1 MYLLFTYYHVSLI
14 TLVYMQCAYC
24 YTYFYNNMYRH
35 VYVFLSIF
43 IKYNTVI
50 IIFIMYLQK
59 DILVLLDCR

>member
-1 MYLLFTYYHVSLI
+1 
-14 TLVYMQCAYC
+14 MQCAYC
-24 YTYFYNNMYRH
+24 YTYLYNNMYLH

-59 DILVLLDCR
+59 DIVVLLDYR